1 MPHECG
7 EKNRILKKRIT
18 PHECGERRM
27 YSPTVISL
35 RDREITF
42 ARGEQLFY
50 IIYLILAKMSSI
62 NCGIFEK
69 YFI

>member
-42 ARGEQLFY
+42 ARGEQLCY
-50 IIYLILAKMSSI
+50 I
-62 NCGIFEK
+62 
-69 YFI
+69 